1 MAVLPSGLTQ
11 SIVGFSDLF
20 STRPWPL
27 AQMLLGGTILVV
39 GPRTVAAVQRVMGM
53 AEVRFCAGAVRAL
66 LPGP

>member
-20 STRPWPL
+20 STRTWPL
-27 AQMLLGGTILVV
+27 AQMLLAGTILVV